1 MNKKNNK
8 IFSPVRNQKFL
19 NGVRNDFLS
28 GANGVKNIF
37 RFLPK
42 DYLKFLGRK
51 IMTTVILTVTVM
63 ITAGL
68 AIWALAAFTEP
79 VVGPAGSDQDYAQNI
94 LGANNADNDFDSS
107 LVTASSTGSI
117 IERQEYVQTQLGT
130 NLDTTVSSRLAAASY
145 VTERGTDSAALAS
158 NYTAT
163 RAGYLDNLDA
173 TVSSRL
179 AAASY
184 TAERG
189 TDSAAL
195 ASNYTAT
202 RAGYLDT
209 LKTGPRGPVIA
220 ASAESAATY
229 THANAAKYC
238 YDLSAVAAVA
248 MDGDVSTTYTDWRL
262 PTVGEAA
269 VFEGTITSA
278 NNIWTATIY
287 EATGSNWIILRLSDG
302 EWSSYA
308 YTGDI
313 SVRCVR

>member
-145 VTERGTDSAALAS
+145 TAERGTDNAMLAS
-158 NYTAT
+158 
-163 RAGYLDNLDA
+163 
-173 TVSSRL
+173 
-179 AAASY
+179 SY
-184 TAERG
+184 VTERG

-220 ASAESAATY
+220 MSAESAGTY
-229 THANAAKYC
+229 SHANAAKYC

-269 VFEGTITSA
+269 VFEGTITDTSYVL
-278 NNIWTATIY
+278 TATIY
-287 EATGSNWIILRLSDG
+287 EATNGHWIGLKLSDG
-302 EWSSYA
+302 DWSNSAYSTYSY
-308 YTGDI
+308 
-313 SVRCVR
+313 VRCVR

>member
-51 IMTTVILTVTVM
+51 IMTAVILTVTVM

-117 IERQEYVQTQLGT
+117 IERQEYLQTH
-130 NLDTTVSSRLAAASY
+130 
-145 VTERGTDSAALAS
+145 
-158 NYTAT
+158 YTAT

-179 AAASY
+179 AAADY
-184 TAERG
+184 VTERG
-189 TDSAAL
+189 TDNAAL
-195 ASNYTAT
+195 ASDYTST
-202 RAGYLDT
+202 RAGYLDR

-220 ASAESAATY
+220 ASAEAAATS

-238 YDLSAVAAVA
+238 YDLSAAAAVA
-248 MDGDVSTTYTDWRL
+248 MDGDTSTTYADWRL
-262 PTVGEAA
+262 PTAGDAA
-269 VFEGTITSA
+269 VFEGTTTST
-278 NNIWTATIY
+278 NWVWTADIY
-287 EATGSNWIILRLSDG
+287 EGTTGDWILLRLSNG
-302 EWSSYA
+302 NWA
-308 YTGDI
+308 YESIDFV
-313 SVRCVR
+313 SLVRCVR

>member
-1 MNKKNNK
+1 
-8 IFSPVRNQKFL
+8 
-19 NGVRNDFLS
+19 
-28 GANGVKNIF
+28 
-37 RFLPK
+37 
-42 DYLKFLGRK
+42 
-51 IMTTVILTVTVM
+51 MTTVILTVTVM

-145 VTERGTDSAALAS
+145 TAERGTDSAALAS
-158 NYTAT
+158 DYTSARAT
-163 RAGYLDNLDA
+163 KIDNLDA

-184 TAERG
+184 TAERGTDNAMLASSYVTERG

-220 ASAESAATY
+220 ASAESAAAY

-269 VFEGTITSA
+269 VFEGTITDTSYVL
-278 NNIWTATIY
+278 TATIY
-287 EATGSNWIILRLSDG
+287 EATSSYWITLNLSDG
-302 EWSSYA
+302 SWSNSTNGY
-308 YTGDI
+308 
-313 SVRCVR
+313 VRCVR

>member
-8 IFSPVRNQKFL
+8 IFSPVRRETS
-19 NGVRNDFLS
+19 NGIS

-145 VTERGTDSAALAS
+145 
-158 NYTAT
+158 
-163 RAGYLDNLDA
+163 
-173 TVSSRL
+173 
-179 AAASY
+179 

-189 TDSAAL
+189 TDNAML
-195 ASNYTAT
+195 AS
-202 RAGYLDT
+202 
-209 LKTGPRGPVIA
+209 
-220 ASAESAATY
+220 
-229 THANAAKYC
+229 
-238 YDLSAVAAVA
+238 
-248 MDGDVSTTYTDWRL
+248 
-262 PTVGEAA
+262 
-269 VFEGTITSA
+269 
-278 NNIWTATIY
+278 
-287 EATGSNWIILRLSDG
+287 
-302 EWSSYA
+302 SYV
-308 YTGDI
+308 TE
-313 SVRCVR
+313 